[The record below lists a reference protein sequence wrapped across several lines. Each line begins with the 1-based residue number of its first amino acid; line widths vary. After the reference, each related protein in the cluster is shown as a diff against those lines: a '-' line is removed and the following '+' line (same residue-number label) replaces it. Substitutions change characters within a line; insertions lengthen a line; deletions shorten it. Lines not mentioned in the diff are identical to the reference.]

1 MILNL
6 LSSLGNL
13 FGNLFEYKAT
23 ELKTKP
29 NIEIIKDKKNY
40 KKATNIAEKI
50 INISN
55 KYKNYMNSSDKRK
68 LTNLIKIFQK
78 YN

>member
-1 MILNL
+1 MFLNL
-6 LSSLGNL
+6 ISALGNL
-13 FGNLFEYKAT
+13 FANIFEYKTT

-68 LTNLIKIFQK
+68 LANLIKIFEK

>member
-1 MILNL
+1 MFLNL
-6 LSSLGNL
+6 ISSLGNI
-13 FGNLFEYKAT
+13 FANLCEYKTT

-29 NIEIIKDKKNY
+29 NTEIIKDKKNY

-68 LTNLIKIFQK
+68 LANLIKIFQK